1 VSLTRRARRQSVAC
15 VIKRQYQS
23 LYNVAGGPITTISTI
38 AVAQPRDLA
47 QQVHLLPRK
56 DTKYSQD
63 TEDTVGSHGG
73 PGGPE
78 GRSTWRADDDWRAP
92 VSPAGMQERKPH
104 ATTICTPDPDPQPRV
119 RRTSIHGHSIC
130 RGHPIDRARNQDP
143 GPELRMGRE
152 HRCAHIVVVVPGV
165 ARTRVNTH
173 TNTPCTT
180 HFITSHILLN
190 LVYEPNALLG
200 ATSVGMRC
208 MAAGG

>member
-1 VSLTRRARRQSVAC
+1 MSLTRRARRQSVAC
-15 VIKRQYQS
+15 AIKRQHQS
-23 LYNVAGGPITTISTI
+23 LYQVAGGSNHSSRGCTTARPGPTGPPSPEERYE
-38 AVAQPRDLA
+38 VQPG
-47 QQVHLLPRK
+47 HGGH
-56 DTKYSQD
+56 
-63 TEDTVGSHGG
+63 GSHRG
-73 PGGPE
+73 PGGPG

-104 ATTICTPDPDPQPRV
+104 ATTICAPDPDPQPRV